1 MNPELECDLVMKGGA
16 TSGMIYPPAVLRL
29 AGKYR
34 LRNIGG
40 TSAGA
45 VAAALTAAAELNRD
59 NGGFVRLETTA
70 KALQQPSFLRNLFQG
85 NRQTE
90 PLLKILMK
98 APEYGSE
105 LEDMALKVKGK
116 SLSRLLLPLARWLS
130 GIVADSGIGLRKG
143 RWSGLF
149 AGVAAALILSAAI
162 WAVAALFGVVTNF
175 LFWFP
180 LLVLGLIFGA
190 IGFKLGG
197 LLTGIGKLYETATSI
212 MPDNLF
218 GICSGLRDP
227 SNTYNQVAAT
237 EWLHDSIEKI
247 AANPDRA
254 GLLTFNQLEASHH
267 PIKLQFVTTDISAG
281 RPYVLPFDDLFVFKK
296 EHFDKIFPADVVRHL
311 VTKSRKVPGIRLPGH
326 GEYYFLPCGSEWPV
340 VVGARLS
347 MSFPFLFSSVP
358 LFRLPQSVRQA
369 IRKTSDECNA
379 GYVLPNTD
387 VQITEL
393 IKQDIN
399 AELQNGELLLQ
410 AEHLVPHWFSDGG
423 IASNFPIH
431 FFDHW
436 LPARPTFGITL
447 RYLQGKPLEQ
457 GASPQQTAAR
467 RAYMHSLD
475 QPRAVAAA
483 AVGGDGDV
491 WLPTAEDNV
500 PSEWQAI
507 HDPVVGMA
515 EPSSVLKFALGII
528 KTMQNYRDNM
538 QAALASYRER
548 IVQVRLQPDE
558 GGLNL
563 DMPAANIQSIIMK
576 GDRAG
581 ILLRNHF
588 ALRHH
593 QWARLRVLVSRLEQA
608 FGTINTVTT
617 ESTVADLIRDQ
628 AVPKND
634 FPYRKDNP
642 DWCALERDR
651 VLALLNLVS
660 GPWRDRVDTFTS
672 ASTLRVTPE
681 P

>member
-1 MNPELECDLVMKGGA
+1 
-16 TSGMIYPPAVLRL
+16 MIYPPAVLRL

-59 NGGFVRLETTA
+59 SGGFVRLETTA

-130 GIVADSGIGLRKG
+130 GIVADSGVGLRKG

-162 WAVAALFGVVTNF
+162 WTVAALFGVVTNF

-197 LLTGIGKLYETATSI
+197 LLTGIGKLYETATSK

-247 AANPDRA
+247 AANPDRS
-254 GLLTFNQLEASHH
+254 GLLTFNQLEARYH

-281 RPYVLPFDDLFVFKK
+281 RPYVLPFDDLFIFKK
-296 EHFDKIFPADVVRHL
+296 EHFDKIFTADVVRHL
-311 VTKSRKVPGIRLPGH
+311 VTKSRKVPGIKLPGD
-326 GEYYFLPCGSEWPV
+326 GEYYFLPGSGDWPV

-358 LFRLPQSVRQA
+358 LFSLPLTLSQVIKASVG
-369 IRKTSDECNA
+369 NA
-379 GYVLPNTD
+379 GYVLPNPAAQFSSLRNQGLNTTLQND
-387 VQITEL
+387 DL
-393 IKQDIN
+393 LLN
-399 AELQNGELLLQ
+399 AED
-410 AEHLVPHWFSDGG
+410 LVPHWFSDGG

-431 FFDHW
+431 FFDSW

-475 QPRAVAAA
+475 QPRA
-483 AVGGDGDV
+483 
-491 WLPTAEDNV
+491 
-500 PSEWQAI
+500 
-507 HDPVVGMA
+507 
-515 EPSSVLKFALGII
+515 
-528 KTMQNYRDNM
+528 
-538 QAALASYRER
+538 
-548 IVQVRLQPDE
+548 
-558 GGLNL
+558 
-563 DMPAANIQSIIMK
+563 
-576 GDRAG
+576 
-581 ILLRNHF
+581 
-588 ALRHH
+588 
-593 QWARLRVLVSRLEQA
+593 
-608 FGTINTVTT
+608 
-617 ESTVADLIRDQ
+617 
-628 AVPKND
+628 
-634 FPYRKDNP
+634 
-642 DWCALERDR
+642 
-651 VLALLNLVS
+651 
-660 GPWRDRVDTFTS
+660 
-672 ASTLRVTPE
+672 
-681 P
+681 